1 MKQYSTLLILSA
13 VLLGPATGCAQQQ
26 PDKDFVPAISHPLFE
41 QGKGPILLV
50 DGGHN
55 NFHTADE
62 RFAPFAKVATSEGF
76 VVKDIRE
83 EINAKPLEDAGI
95 LVIANALNEK
105 NVDSWRQP
113 VLPAF
118 TPEEINHISNWV
130 WNGGSLFLIADHMP
144 FAGAEASLAE
154 RFGFTFHDGFA
165 LCKPKKKFDV
175 FCYANGMLTHSQL
188 TDTDRPLDSI
198 VTFTGQAFTIPD
210 SAISVITL
218 DSAYKVLL
226 PEVAWEFNNEM
237 KIIPAEG
244 MSQLAYTRFGK
255 GKVVVAGEAA
265 MFTAQRVGDIE
276 IGLNADFAH
285 HNLQLLHNILEWL
298 AE

>member
-1 MKQYSTLLILSA
+1 MKQYSIVFILSA
-13 VLLGPATGCAQQQ
+13 LLLSPATGCAQQQ
-26 PDKDFVPAISHPLFE
+26 PDKDYVPAISHPLFE
-41 QGKGPILLV
+41 QGKGPSLLV

-62 RFAPFAKVATSEGF
+62 RFAPFARVATSDGF
-76 VVKDIRE
+76 VVKDTHG
-83 EINAKPLEDAGI
+83 EINAKKLADADI
-95 LVIANALNEK
+95 LVVANALNEK

-113 VLPAF
+113 VFPAF
-118 TPEEINHISNWV
+118 TQAEVSAIREWV
-130 WNGGSLFLIADHMP
+130 WNGGSLFLVADHMP
-144 FAGAEASLAE
+144 FAGATATLAE
-154 RFGFTFHDGFA
+154 QFGFTFYDGFA

-175 FCYANGMLTHSQL
+175 FCYANGMLKHSML
-188 TDTDRPLDSI
+188 TDTHGPLDSI
-198 VTFTGQAFTIPD
+198 VTFTGQAFSVPD
-210 SAISVITL
+210 SATSVITF
-218 DSAYKVLL
+218 DSTYKVLL

-265 MFTAQRVGDIE
+265 MFTAQRVGDIK
-276 IGLNADFAH
+276 IGLNADFAP

>member
-1 MKQYSTLLILSA
+1 MKQYRTLFILSA

-26 PDKDFVPAISHPLFE
+26 PVKDFVPAISHPLFE
-41 QGKGPILLV
+41 QGQGPILLV

-83 EINAKPLEDAGI
+83 EINAKQLEDAGI

-105 NVDSWRQP
+105 NVDSWQQP

-130 WNGGSLFLIADHMP
+130 WNGGSLFLVADHMP
-144 FAGAEASLAE
+144 FAGAAASLAE

-165 LCKPKKKFDV
+165 LCKPKKKFDI
-175 FCYANGMLTHSQL
+175 FCYANGMLRHSQL
-188 TDTDRPLDSI
+188 TDTHRPLDSI

-244 MSQLAYTRFGK
+244 MSQLAYTGFGK

-265 MFTAQRVGDIE
+265 MFTAQRVGDNK
-276 IGLNADFAH
+276 IGLNSDFAPN
-285 HNLQLLHNILEWL
+285 NLQLLRNILEWL